1 MKISEIRLL
10 PIEELVGKLQDARQE
25 LMNMRFQVV
34 TGQLNDTSRLKVA
47 RRTVAQMETILK
59 ERKGEKP
66 QEPVEGE
73 KGVHVVD

>member
-10 PIEELVGKLQDARQE
+10 PTDELIGKLQDARQE

-47 RRTVAQMETILK
+47 RRTVAQMETILN
-59 ERKGEKP
+59 ERKDEKP
-66 QEPVEGE
+66 EEPVEGE
-73 KGVHVVD
+73 K

>member
-73 KGVHVVD
+73 K

>member
-10 PIEELVGKLQDARQE
+10 PTIELIGKLQDARQE

-34 TGQLNDTSRLKVA
+34 TGQLNDTSRLKIA
-47 RRTVAQMETILK
+47 RRTVAQMETILQ

-66 QEPVEGE
+66 EKPVEGE
-73 KGVHVVD
+73 K